1 MNHLDEHEEA
11 WAARLIAN
19 GAGSWPLQHPLYDE
33 ACVSFPLE
41 SVDDVQI
48 YLRRRGQTLKEYKY
62 CIKPR
67 FSQASGSLLVRVPD
81 DYANARAWF
90 RGARLAMPRVPSDLR
105 KRFIRLEDGVFTTR
119 PICQSPYDLE
129 RFMKEAAAGIVH
141 EYAVLAYHG
150 PSSAERKLHYYLRH
164 GALTLFLQLS
174 WDAEA
179 SEAAIRSNIIGHCF
193 RLADNLHG
201 SVEAARHSGRL
212 GPRDELRVVG
222 SDLRGS
228 SWSAA
233 AQPNCS
239 EEALDPS
246 LDPAEVLTAA
256 LAWVTS
262 LPKGGRT

>member
-1 MNHLDEHEEA
+1 MEQFDEHEEA

-19 GAGSWPLQHPLYDE
+19 GSGSWPLDHSLYDE

-41 SVDDVQI
+41 SVDDVHI
-48 YLRRRGQTLKEYKY
+48 YLRRQGQTVKEYKF
-62 CIKPR
+62 CIKPQSAPAPER
-67 FSQASGSLLVRVPD
+67 LLVRVPD
-81 DYANARAWF
+81 DYGNARAWF

-150 PSSAERKLHYYLRH
+150 PHSAERKLHYYLRH

-179 SEAAIRSNIIGHCF
+179 SDAAIRRNIIGHCF
-193 RLADNLHG
+193 RLADNLHR
-201 SVEAARHSGRL
+201 SVEAARCSGRL
-212 GPRDELRVVG
+212 SRRDELRVVG
-222 SDLRGS
+222 SDLKGS
-228 SWSAA
+228 SWCAVS
-233 AQPNCS
+233 QPNCS
-239 EEALDPS
+239 EEALDLS